1 MTERELIEELH
12 SEYVSL
18 KENTPWMQRN
28 GEECKAYHKWYNRAY
43 VYFKS
48 FDFLQNDPDFL
59 IFVNA
64 EKEGNCFVL
73 EHIYDTISPS
83 YNVLM
88 KKTENGQKADI
99 VETPVKSV
107 KKEKKKPL
115 VFISHRGSQ
124 VDFVTA
130 LVNLLNNCG
139 FTKEN
144 LFCSSVPGFNIDLDE
159 DIIETLRKKFVN
171 YDIYVV
177 YVFSTDFFDSAY
189 CLNEMGAAWVLQVG
203 YSIIVTTDMDES
215 KIDGVVSKTRT
226 CVSFKDNNLQVLSR
240 MIQLRN
246 KLLSF
251 AGLPK
256 VDETDWNRFYKIFSD
271 QLKQIENKPIVNKTQ
286 ESQPEAKKYV
296 LGNLD
301 QEVNKAIYK
310 LGEFSIKELQT
321 ELGFEN
327 YIYLA
332 KMIQALVQRGVLIAE
347 STRSHRRY
355 RVKV

>member
-1 MTERELIEELH
+1 MTGRQQIEELH
-12 SEYVSL
+12 NKYVSL
-18 KENTPWMQRN
+18 KENTPWEHRD
-28 GEECKAYHKWYNRAY
+28 GEECKAYHKWYNSAY

-48 FDFLQNDPDFL
+48 FGYLQNDSDFQ

-64 EKEGNCFVL
+64 EKNGNCFTL
-73 EHIYDTISPS
+73 EHIYDSISPS

-88 KKTENGQKADI
+88 AKTQNGQQTDI
-99 VETPVKSV
+99 VEAPSKPAAMGN
-107 KKEKKKPL
+107 KKPL

-139 FTKEN
+139 FTRDD

-159 DIIETLRKKFVN
+159 DILETLRKKFVD

-203 YSIIVTTDMDES
+203 YSIIVTHDMDES

-226 CVSFKDNNLQVLSR
+226 RVSFKDNDLQLLNR

-246 KLLSF
+246 KLLRF
-251 AGLPK
+251 ANLPE
-256 VDETDWNRFYKIFSD
+256 VDETDWNRYYRAFLD
-271 QLKQIENKPIVNKTQ
+271 QLKQIENKPTVNKAQ
-286 ESQPEAKKYV
+286 ESQPETKQFV
-296 LGNLD
+296 TGNLE
-301 QEVNKAIYK
+301 QEVNKAVYK

-321 ELGFEN
+321 ELGYNN
-327 YIYLA
+327 YTYLA
-332 KMIQALVQRGVLIAE
+332 QKIKVLVQRGVLIAE
-347 STRSHRRY
+347 GTGLHRRY
-355 RVKV
+355 RIKV